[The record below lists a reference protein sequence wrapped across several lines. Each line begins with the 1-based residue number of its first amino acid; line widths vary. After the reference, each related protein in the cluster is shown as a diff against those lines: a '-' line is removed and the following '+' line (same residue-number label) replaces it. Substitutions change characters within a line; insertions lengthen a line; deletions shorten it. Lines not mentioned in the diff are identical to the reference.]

1 MSRETTHVSGY
12 KSSTITVDEENKS
25 KKKMKKK
32 KPYDVNSKAHIY

>member
-25 KKKMKKK
+25 KKNEKK